1 MCPDSQRHVVAEVR
15 SELLRVKSKIP
26 MAYKI
31 THLASTYPS
40 IPSLL
45 NHADLIALS
54 VILHLL
60 SSFTRNTF
68 LTFHMAGSFASFRSQ
83 FKCDLKEAFFDFCV

>member
-1 MCPDSQRHVVAEVR
+1 
-15 SELLRVKSKIP
+15 
-26 MAYKI
+26 MAYKT

-68 LTFHMAGSFASFRSQ
+68 LTFHVAGSFASFRYQ
-83 FKCDLKEAFFDFCV
+83 FKYHLKEAFSDFCV